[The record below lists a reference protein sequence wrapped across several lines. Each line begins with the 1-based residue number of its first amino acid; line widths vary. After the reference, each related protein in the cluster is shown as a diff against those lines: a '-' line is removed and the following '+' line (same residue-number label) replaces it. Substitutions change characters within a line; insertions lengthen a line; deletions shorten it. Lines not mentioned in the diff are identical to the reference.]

1 MTKISVKIEI
11 PDGWELVSEKMQIP
25 KHGEH
30 YLSPAGHIAKAE
42 WDFDK
47 LRFFIVREKPEKPE
61 GNCVQEAYAYQ
72 DSDGKID
79 LDSIA
84 ESYDDVRTKVLAT
97 QMGWRYFHL
106 GRYSQEEAWERL
118 MEFGSVIKVEVKK
131 C

>member
-1 MTKISVKIEI
+1 MKIEI
-11 PDGWELVSEKMQIP
+11 PDGWELVSDEKQIP
-25 KHGEH
+25 KKGEY
-30 YLSPAGHIAKAE
+30 YLNSEGHAIFAE
-42 WDFDK
+42 CDFK
-47 LRFFIVREKPEKPE
+47 RLRVFIVREKPEKPE
-61 GNCVQEAYAYQ
+61 GNCVKEAYAYQ